1 MVQQIKDW
9 ASSLM
14 QLGFD
19 PRCRGNFLMLKKRK
33 EKSRNEEISIE
44 PRVGLAFCGLDDRM
58 DCFFWSSGAFIGT
71 WKYRFMSINSSITDP
86 SVTPLGPS
94 DSCWDWLIQCV
105 PGEKNIGENQGA
117 GKGQAIQKLQITRW
131 LIYFGSLTH
140 WLECLAGKAQ
150 QLYWLAP
157 VAFYF

>member
-44 PRVGLAFCGLDDRM
+44 PRVGLAFCGLDDWM
-58 DCFFWSSGAFIGT
+58 DCFF
-71 WKYRFMSINSSITDP
+71 
-86 SVTPLGPS
+86 
-94 DSCWDWLIQCV
+94 
-105 PGEKNIGENQGA
+105 
-117 GKGQAIQKLQITRW
+117 
-131 LIYFGSLTH
+131 
-140 WLECLAGKAQ
+140 
-150 QLYWLAP
+150 
-157 VAFYF
+157 